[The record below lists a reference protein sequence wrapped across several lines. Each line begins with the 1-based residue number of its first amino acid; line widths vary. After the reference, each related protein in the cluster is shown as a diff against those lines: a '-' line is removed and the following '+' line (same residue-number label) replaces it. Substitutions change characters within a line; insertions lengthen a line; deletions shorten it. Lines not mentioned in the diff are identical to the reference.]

1 MIVTMIRQ
9 ISGTRD
15 GVDWPAPGESIDV
28 PDDEAA
34 GLIDNGLAKVS
45 DEAPAGEA
53 PAGEAPA
60 GEAPAGEAPAGRKGA
75 RQATAEPA

>member
-45 DEAPAGEA
+45 DEAPAD
-53 PAGEAPA
+53 
-60 GEAPAGEAPAGRKGA
+60 EAPAGRKGA